1 MIFRINFTKYILLL
15 VSFSFLT
22 ANSLNQSLNKFSID
36 LFKEI
41 NKNEDKNILISP
53 LSVSYALMM
62 VNKGA
67 SGNTSDNIL
76 STLNIRSSDI
86 NKYYS
91 LIEEY
96 SNNLLKKLPITE
108 EVSSLVY
115 GTRNEISSILH
126 GRDDRLLVICGP
138 CSIHDPVSAIE
149 YASKLKEQY
158 NIKEMPVMPISAN
171 MLKSKYKMVEGKALG
186 NKLKMIEEE
195 WVKSNFQISE
205 KQVDIIVNN

>member
-36 LFKEI
+36 LFKKI

-76 STLNIRSSDI
+76 STLNIKSSDI
-86 NKYYS
+86 KSFIKQGAKTS
-91 LIEEY
+91 LPFFDDKQKQELKDVRQAILSQYMKDQNSEEF
-96 SNNLLKKLPITE
+96 LAFFE
-108 EVSSLVY
+108 
-115 GTRNEISSILH
+115 R
-126 GRDDRLLVICGP
+126 
-138 CSIHDPVSAIE
+138 
-149 YASKLKEQY
+149 EQ
-158 NIKEMPVMPISAN
+158 
-171 MLKSKYKMVEGKALG
+171 
-186 NKLKMIEEE
+186 
-195 WVKSNFQISE
+195 FQ
-205 KQVDIIVNN
+205 NWFNG